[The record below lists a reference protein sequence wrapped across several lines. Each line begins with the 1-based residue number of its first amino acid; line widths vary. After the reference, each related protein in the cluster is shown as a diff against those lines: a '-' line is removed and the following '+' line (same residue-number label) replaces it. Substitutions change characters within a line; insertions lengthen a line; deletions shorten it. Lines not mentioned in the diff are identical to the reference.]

1 MIGLRQKLTSS
12 DVPNCVHCGEAMHRI
27 TTVRIGNDEIPFG
40 PFVCDCEA
48 FQGEREAARECQRQ
62 EEIARQ
68 HQERVERIERLFRNS
83 TLPERWRDR
92 TFEAFRKT
100 AGTQAAYDTAYR
112 YTHEFNRRS
121 GTGLLFTG
129 DVGLGK
135 THLAAAIAMELM
147 SRELSVVYGTVSS
160 LLSQI
165 RSTYDSSKE
174 TEAAAKYRMTSC
186 DLLVIDEMGKEKVN
200 AWVGQT
206 VYDIINAR
214 YENNKAMVITTNLS
228 LAEIR
233 KKYNDI
239 DSVRVGIGDALV
251 DRIYE
256 ACRGVQFTGTSWR
269 KQSLGGGAHD

>member
-1 MIGLRQKLTSS
+1 
-12 DVPNCVHCGEAMHRI
+12 MHRI

-48 FQGEREAARECQRQ
+48 FQNEHEAARECQRQ
-62 EEIARQ
+62 EELARQ

-92 TFEAFRKT
+92 TFQAFHKT
-100 AGTQAAYDTAYR
+100 EGTQAAYDTAYR
-112 YTHEFNRRS
+112 YMREFNRQS
-121 GTGLLFTG
+121 GAGLLFTG
-129 DVGLGK
+129 GVGLGK

-160 LLSQI
+160 LLAQI
-165 RSTYDSSKE
+165 RNTYDDGKE
-174 TEAAAKYRMTSC
+174 TEMIVRNRYAKS
-186 DLLVIDEMGKEKVN
+186 DLLVIDEIGKEKVN

-239 DSVRVGIGDALV
+239 DSVRVGIGDAIV

-256 ACRGVQFTGTSWR
+256 VCQGVQFTGTSWR
-269 KQSLGGGAHD
+269 KQSLGERS